1 MLQTVSITW
10 PKAKKL
16 LDRQEICCIEFL
28 SESPAMKN
36 IVALILS
43 AAALIAVSYWGLTVL
58 VATQGVELSL
68 HGKIAMGL
76 GIVFTM
82 AVGFGLMALLFY
94 SNRGGHDDTVY
105 NASTNEPNVPDQ
117 NDTPKV

>member
-1 MLQTVSITW
+1 
-10 PKAKKL
+10 
-16 LDRQEICCIEFL
+16 
-28 SESPAMKN
+28 MKN
-36 IVALILS
+36 VLALIFS
-43 AAALIAVSYWGLTVL
+43 ALALIAVSYWGLTVL

-94 SNRGGHDDTVY
+94 SNRGGHDENVY
-105 NASTNEPNVPDQ
+105 NASKTDSNNIDHNTVDS
-117 NDTPKV
+117 DTSLKP